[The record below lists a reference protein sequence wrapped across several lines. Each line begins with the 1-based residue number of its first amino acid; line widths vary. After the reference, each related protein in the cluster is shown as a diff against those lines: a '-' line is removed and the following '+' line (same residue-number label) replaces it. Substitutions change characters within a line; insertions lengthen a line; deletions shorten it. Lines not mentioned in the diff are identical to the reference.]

1 MCYLKMVEYIYT
13 HENVLWWL
21 AVVSIITFVS
31 TLIVVPKLVVRI
43 PADYFSHRSRNRMP
57 CSDQHPVV
65 QGILLIG
72 KNALGYVFIAVG
84 IIMLVLPGQGILT
97 IVVGIMLL
105 NFPGKYRLERWLV
118 IRRPVLRS
126 INWLRR
132 RSNRGPLI
140 L

>member
-1 MCYLKMVEYIYT
+1 M
-13 HENVLWWL
+13 
-21 AVVSIITFVS
+21 ASIITFVS

-43 PADYFSHRSRNRMP
+43 PSDYFSHRERNRMT
-57 CSDQHPVV
+57 CYDQHPVV
-65 QGILLIG
+65 QGILLVG
-72 KNALGYVFIAVG
+72 KNILGYIFIMVG
-84 IIMLVLPGQGILT
+84 IVMLFIPGQGMLT

-132 RSNRGPLI
+132 RSNRDPLI
-140 L
+140 LD

>member
-1 MCYLKMVEYIYT
+1 MVEYIFN

-21 AVVSIITFVS
+21 TVASIITFVS

-43 PADYFSHRSRNRMP
+43 PSDYFSHRERNRMP
-57 CSDQHPVV
+57 CSGQHPVV

-72 KNALGYVFIAVG
+72 KNALGYVCIVFG
-84 IIMLVLPGQGILT
+84 IIMLVLPGQGLLT

-105 NFPGKYRLERWLV
+105 NFPGKYRLERWLI

-132 RSNRGPLI
+132 RSHRNPLI
-140 L
+140 LD